1 MSNYFDSLA
10 DNWDANILKVER
22 AKITAQKIKE
32 VAFHSFNSCID
43 FGSGTGLLGVQLKDT
58 FAEIHLADSSHEML
72 RVARNK
78 LADSEITNVETH
90 YVNGLSDLPLSH
102 SAIVTLMTLHHIDNV
117 KDFFTD
123 AYNLLEQKGALVI
136 ADLYEED
143 GSFHKHN
150 QSFNGHNGFDVH
162 ALSNIAESVG
172 FMVEKIEPYYEIRQ
186 ENFEGKLVSYPLFLF
201 VAKKCK

>member
-1 MSNYFDSLA
+1 MF
-10 DNWDANILKVER
+10 
-22 AKITAQKIKE
+22 
-32 VAFHSFNSCID
+32 
-43 FGSGTGLLGVQLKDT
+43 
-58 FAEIHLADSSHEML
+58 
-72 RVARNK
+72 
-78 LADSEITNVETH
+78 
-90 YVNGLSDLPLSH
+90 
-102 SAIVTLMTLHHIDNV
+102 MTLHHIDSV

-150 QSFNGHNGFDVH
+150 QSFKGHNGFDIH